1 MIKTTYINNLPIIE
15 IENFLSEI
23 EVDNLLNSRVNKF
36 SKAISHYPNYYR
48 NNDRLV
54 EDNLGLATKLFDRL
68 KSIETIDAKIKTE
81 FVSLNDRIRFC
92 RYQSGQEFSKHQD
105 GIYYPNN
112 QQESKLTFLL
122 YLNDSEEFQGGV
134 TTFFKGKMDIKPIE
148 SISPQK
154 GKLVVF
160 DHRIWHQGA
169 SVSDGTKYILRSD
182 IIVEKVEI
190 PSHHKGY
197 IWNLLLVNPNLILS
211 CGRDRKVKLW
221 NKDLEELDSYCF
233 HDNSVLKIAALSES
247 EFVSCSRDFTIKKW
261 NTKGQLSNSVNIG
274 EMILSILIVDR
285 TYILAAGTSGK
296 IYLLDFNLNI
306 LKSAKIHSGWV
317 WNMKLLNSTSFV
329 SCSDDGTVKKTC
341 LQSLETELI
350 YSSTKGLFSLNT
362 ESENCVYVGSKNGSL
377 IEVSLDNFKVKKVKL
392 HEDII
397 RSIIK
402 YNDKL
407 FTCSEDNTVKSFDS
421 KSGEINVLMKQDNF
435 IQDIII
441 SNKTLYAAGYD
452 GNISSLLLE
461 SV

>member
-1 MIKTTYINNLPIIE
+1 MGSKPYKNLKYH
-15 IENFLSEI
+15 
-23 EVDNLLNSRVNKF
+23 D
-36 SKAISHYPNYYR
+36 KAIRNVQFSQKYP
-48 NNDRLV
+48 
-54 EDNLGLATKLFDRL
+54 LF
-68 KSIETIDAKIKTE
+68 S
-81 FVSLNDRIRFC
+81 
-92 RYQSGQEFSKHQD
+92 
-105 GIYYPNN
+105 
-112 QQESKLTFLL
+112 
-122 YLNDSEEFQGGV
+122 
-134 TTFFKGKMDIKPIE
+134 
-148 SISPQK
+148 
-154 GKLVVF
+154 
-160 DHRIWHQGA
+160 
-169 SVSDGTKYILRSD
+169 
-182 IIVEKVEI
+182 
-190 PSHHKGY
+190 
-197 IWNLLLVNPNLILS
+197 
-211 CGRDRKVKLW
+211 
-221 NKDLEELDSYCF
+221 
-233 HDNSVLKIAALSES
+233 
-247 EFVSCSRDFTIKKW
+247 
-261 NTKGQLSNSVNIG
+261 
-274 EMILSILIVDR
+274 
-285 TYILAAGTSGK
+285 
-296 IYLLDFNLNI
+296 
-306 LKSAKIHSGWV
+306 
-317 WNMKLLNSTSFV
+317 